1 MFLKDDI
8 DSVEFE
14 IMAYLVKH
22 PMASDSLVGITQW
35 WLQQQ
40 AIEKNKILVE
50 RALENLVKKGNV
62 IKKNNTRN
70 ATYSLYSE
78 AKLNKKN

>member
-1 MFLKDDI
+1 MFLKNDI

-40 AIEKNKILVE
+40 AIEKNKIL
-50 RALENLVKKGNV
+50 LLV
-62 IKKNNTRN
+62 
-70 ATYSLYSE
+70 
-78 AKLNKKN
+78 LNCLTLAVNELRE